1 MRSADRE
8 RTVKLIRTAL
18 RLRSGKAWSV
28 SIGRGT
34 ARGWITITAPP
45 ARHWNGHMSLDDYI
59 QRALYGTAN
68 GFTASPYG
76 DCAMTYAQR
85 LRFLA
90 RGQARRV
97 RRPCTAREEANR
109 RWGLCRALRLDKPG
123 RATRPRKE
131 RVIP

>member
-1 MRSADRE
+1 MADDVMRSADRE

-45 ARHWNGHMSLDDYI
+45 ARHWNGHMSLDDRAELGRLLYGESGEPVHAQGESVPASSEYRRVYI

-68 GFTASPYG
+68 GFTASPYW
-76 DCAMTYAQR
+76 D
-85 LRFLA
+85 
-90 RGQARRV
+90 
-97 RRPCTAREEANR
+97 
-109 RWGLCRALRLDKPG
+109 
-123 RATRPRKE
+123 
-131 RVIP
+131 